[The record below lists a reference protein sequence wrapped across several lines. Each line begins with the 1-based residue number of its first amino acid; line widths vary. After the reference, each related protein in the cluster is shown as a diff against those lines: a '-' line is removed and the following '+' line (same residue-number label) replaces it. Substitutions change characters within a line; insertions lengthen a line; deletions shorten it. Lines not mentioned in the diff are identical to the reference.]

1 MSAGTP
7 SAFARFSEAAATRWA
22 TAKPL
27 LLALGVGLVAG
38 PIISGMVGFQ
48 MRTSTAQTLAQN
60 GVVAQQAIYCDIQAR
75 LENADPKALD
85 WSARNTLARRFATTP
100 PGGDRVDPDVARACA
115 DRLAR

>member
-7 SAFARFSEAAATRWA
+7 SAFARLSESAATRWTA
-22 TAKPL
+22 AKPL

-38 PIISGMVGFQ
+38 PIISGMAGFQ
-48 MRTSTAQTLAQN
+48 IRTSTAQTLAHN
-60 GVVAQQAIYCDIQAR
+60 GVVAQQAIFCDSQAR
-75 LENADPKALD
+75 LENADPKTLD
-85 WSARNTLARRFATTP
+85 WSARNTLARRFATLP

>member
-7 SAFARFSEAAATRWA
+7 SAFARIAEAAATRWT

-38 PIISGMVGFQ
+38 PVISGMVGFQ
-48 MRTSTAQTLAQN
+48 MRTSTAQTLAHS
-60 GVVAQQAIYCDIQAR
+60 GVVAQQAIHCDTQAR

-85 WSARNTLARRFATTP
+85 WSARNTLARRFATLP

>member
-7 SAFARFSEAAATRWA
+7 SAFTRFSEAAATRW
-22 TAKPL
+22 TMAKPL

-38 PIISGMVGFQ
+38 PVISGMVGFQ
-48 MRTSTAQTLAQN
+48 MRTSTAQTLANN
-60 GVVAQQAIYCDIQAR
+60 GVINQQAIYCDIQAR
-75 LENADPKALD
+75 AENADPKALD